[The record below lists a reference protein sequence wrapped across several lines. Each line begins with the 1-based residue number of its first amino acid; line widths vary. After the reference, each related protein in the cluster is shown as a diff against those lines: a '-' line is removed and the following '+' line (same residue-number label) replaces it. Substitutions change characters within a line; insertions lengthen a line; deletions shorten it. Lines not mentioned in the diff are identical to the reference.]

1 MASNLKLIESF
12 LNITILLILLVI
24 FYVYYLQEVSKQFT
38 EGITNTAK
46 YERKVFEIEP
56 PVWEV
61 CLDPFYKPSVFEAYG
76 NITSDIF
83 YYNIYP
89 WILDNNTVLNVFDE
103 ASYHLNS
110 DFTIK
115 LYGKNT
121 FDKYVYLQ
129 LGVNEIQWD
138 NEKTLK
144 FEVKKI
150 RTTFH
155 GNCYVI
161 LPQNVTLTVGDQLSF
176 YISTTNTSNYEDYI
190 KEMEFFFASKVAFR
204 NNLIFFLLVFR
215 YCPLLLTFLLNN
227 HF

>member
-24 FYVYYLQEVSKQFT
+24 FYIYYLQEVSKQFT

-61 CLDPFYKPSVFEAYG
+61 CLDPFYKPSVFEEYG
-76 NITSDIF
+76 NITTTIF
-83 YYNIYP
+83 YHNIYP
-89 WILDNNTVLNVFDE
+89 WILDNNTILNIFDE

-121 FDKYVYLQ
+121 FDKYIYLH
-129 LGVNEIQWD
+129 LGKNEIQWD
-138 NEKTLK
+138 SEKTLK
-144 FEVKKI
+144 FEVKKV
-150 RTTFH
+150 RTTFL

-176 YISTTNTSNYEDYI
+176 YISANYTSNYKDYI
-190 KEMEFFFASKVAFR
+190 KEMAFYFSSKVNFK
-204 NNLIFFLLVFR
+204 NTLKLHLLVFV
-215 YCPLLLTFLLNN
+215 CSQMQTS
-227 HF
+227 

>member
-46 YERKVFEIEP
+46 YERKVSEIEP
-56 PVWEV
+56 PIWEV
-61 CLDPFYKPSVFEAYG
+61 CLDPFYKPSVFEEYG
-76 NITSDIF
+76 NITTTIF
-83 YYNIYP
+83 YHNIYP
-89 WILDNNTVLNVFDE
+89 WILDNNTILNIFDE

-121 FDKYVYLQ
+121 FDKYIYLH
-129 LGVNEIQWD
+129 LGKNEIQWD
-138 NEKTLK
+138 NEKTLE
-144 FEVKKI
+144 FEVKKV
-150 RTTFH
+150 RTTFL

-176 YISTTNTSNYEDYI
+176 YISANYTSNYKDYI
-190 KEMEFFFASKVAFR
+190 KEMAFYFSSKVTFK
-204 NNLIFFLLVFR
+204 NTLKLHVLVFA
-215 YCPLLLTFLLNN
+215 CSQLQKS
-227 HF
+227 